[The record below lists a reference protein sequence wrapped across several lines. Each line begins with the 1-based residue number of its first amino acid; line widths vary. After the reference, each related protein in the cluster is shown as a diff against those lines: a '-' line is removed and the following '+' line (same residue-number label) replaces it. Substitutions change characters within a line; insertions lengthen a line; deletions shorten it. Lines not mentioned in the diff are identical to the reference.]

1 MHEPWQSQLPL
12 YVAGVLPPDQ
22 REAVETHLAT
32 CEACRVLI
40 HEWERIGAAVRSE
53 AAARVEGAS
62 LPPLPATALL
72 PQRDA
77 AASRN
82 GRSSKHPPLGG
93 TAHDHHDHEE
103 SYNMSITT
111 AQTIEREWPRRR
123 PRFQLAPTLIAALLL
138 AILFGGALLLFSAR
152 QDGVPTSP
160 GAPLGG
166 DAGSRPAAIQN
177 PATETATPLPSATPL
192 DATVRPQG
200 GEAPP
205 PAGEPLQAT
214 PTPIPFEGP
223 AIEMLAPTVA
233 PPPLPS
239 SASLE
244 GVRYEAQEWNNA
256 GPATLAM
263 ALSYYGWTGDQQ
275 AAANWLKPEPEDK
288 SVSPWQMVAYVNGQ
302 TPYRAIYR
310 MGGTLDALKS
320 AVAAGF
326 PVIAAVGLETD
337 SDGWFGHYQ
346 LVTGYDEG
354 QGVFLAYDSYL
365 GPATEPRRIPFGEFD
380 AAWRQFNRTFV
391 VAFPPDRAGD
401 VQAALLGYDDPAYGA
416 RMALETART
425 EVARNSADEWAWFNL
440 GTSYTIMGRFEDA
453 AAAYDRALE
462 MGLPFRTL
470 WYQFG
475 PFEAYF
481 GAGRYDDVLALC
493 ASVLE
498 ATPYVE
504 EAHYWKALT
513 YAMQGRAE
521 ATGRAVEQ
529 VQFLVLN
536 PNFLVGERARFQVA
550 PDALAQE
557 LFGPMTQAPAEVQ
570 PTALPGTVLPPTA
583 VPQITA
589 IVMTAIRVELT
600 PTLPPTLVP
609 SGTPIMATPIRVE
622 PTPTLLPTSTPI
634 PSN

>member
-62 LPPLPATALL
+62 LPPLPATVPF
-72 PQRDA
+72 PQREA

-82 GRSSKHPPLGG
+82 GQSSEHPLLGR
-93 TAHDHHDHEE
+93 TAHNHEE
-103 SYNMSITT
+103 SHDMSSMMSITT
-111 AQTIEREWPRRR
+111 AQTIEREWPRRQ
-123 PRFQLAPTLIAALLL
+123 PRLRLAPTLIAALLL

-152 QDGVPTSP
+152 QDGVSTSL

-177 PATETATPLPSATPL
+177 PATETATPLPSATPV
-192 DATVRPQG
+192 DATVPPQG

-346 LVTGYDEG
+346 LVTGYDENA
-354 QGVFLAYDSYL
+354 GVLLVYDSYL
-365 GPATEPRRIPFGEFD
+365 GPTTGPHRIPFGEFD

-391 VAFPPDRAGD
+391 VAFPADRAGD
-401 VQAALLGYDDPAYGA
+401 VRAVLLGYDDPAYGA
-416 RMALETART
+416 RMALDAALRATA
-425 EVARNSADEWAWFNL
+425 NSPDDVWSWFNL

-498 ATPYVE
+498 GTPYVE
-504 EAHYWKALT
+504 EARYWQALVYT
-513 YAMQGRAE
+513 TQGEVEDASRAL
-521 ATGRAVEQ
+521 EQ
-529 VQFLVLN
+529 LIALN
-536 PNFLVGERARFQVA
+536 PNFFVGERARFQVA
-550 PDALAQE
+550 PDALAPE
-557 LFGPMTQAPAEVQ
+557 LFGSVTLTQEAGQ
-570 PTALPGTVLPPTA
+570 PTLL
-583 VPQITA
+583 
-589 IVMTAIRVELT
+589 LT
-600 PTLPPTLVP
+600 PTPIPQ
-609 SGTPIMATPIRVE
+609 GTPLMQTPIRVE
-622 PTPTLLPTSTPI
+622 PTPTLPPTAIPSGTPI
-634 PSN
+634 LATPIRIELTPTPAR

>member
-40 HEWERIGAAVRSE
+40 HEWERIGAAVRGE
-53 AAARVEGAS
+53 VAARVEGAS
-62 LPPLPATALL
+62 LPPLPATVPF
-72 PQRDA
+72 PQREA

-82 GRSSKHPPLGG
+82 GQSSEHPLLGR
-93 TAHDHHDHEE
+93 TAHNHEE
-103 SYNMSITT
+103 SHDMSSMMSITT
-111 AQTIEREWPRRR
+111 AQTIERGWPRRQ
-123 PRFQLAPTLIAALLL
+123 PRFQLAPTLIAALAL
-138 AILFGGALLLFSAR
+138 AMLFGGALLLFSAR
-152 QDGVPTSP
+152 QDGAPASP
-160 GAPLGG
+160 GALSGG
-166 DAGSRPAAIQN
+166 DAGSQPAAIQN
-177 PATETATPLPSATPL
+177 PATETATPLPSATPISAQPDNAAVPL
-192 DATVRPQG
+192 PPTVVPAEG
-200 GEAPP
+200 AEAPP
-205 PAGEPLQAT
+205 PAGEPLQVMLT
-214 PTPIPFEGP
+214 PTTIPFEGP

-239 SASLE
+239 SVLLE
-244 GVRYEAQEWNNA
+244 GVRYEAQGWNNP
-256 GPATLAM
+256 GPAALAM

-310 MGGTLDALKS
+310 MGGTLDVLKS

-326 PVIAAVGLETD
+326 PMIAAVGLETD

-346 LVTGYDEG
+346 LVTGYDER
-354 QGVFLAYDSYL
+354 QSDFLIYDSYL
-365 GPATEPRRIPFGEFD
+365 GPATEPHRIPFGEFD

-391 VAFPPDRAGD
+391 VAFPADRAGD

-416 RMALETART
+416 RMALDTART
-425 EVARNSADEWAWFNL
+425 DGARNSADEWAWFNL
-440 GTSYTIMGRFEDA
+440 GTAYAVLGRFEDA
-453 AAAYDRALE
+453 AAAYDRALDI
-462 MGLPFRTL
+462 GLPFRTL
-470 WYQFG
+470 WHQFG

-513 YAMQGRAE
+513 YAMQGRDE
-521 ATGRAVEQ
+521 AASRAADQ

-536 PNFLVGERARFQVA
+536 PYFLVGERARFQVA
-550 PDALAQE
+550 PDALALE
-557 LFGPMTQAPAEVQ
+557 ATSPALLAT
-570 PTALPGTVLPPTA
+570 PTPIMATS
-583 VPQITA
+583 
-589 IVMTAIRVELT
+589 IRVELT
-600 PTLPPTLVP
+600 PTLLPEAAPTGTPIRIVLTPTLV
-609 SGTPIMATPIRVE
+609 R
-622 PTPTLLPTSTPI
+622 
-634 PSN
+634 

>member
-40 HEWERIGAAVRSE
+40 HEWERIGAAVRGE

-62 LPPLPATALL
+62 LPPLPAMALL

-111 AQTIEREWPRRR
+111 AQTIERGWPRRQ
-123 PRFQLAPTLIAALLL
+123 PRLRLAPTLIAALAL
-138 AILFGGALLLFSAR
+138 AVLFGGALLFSAR
-152 QDGVPTSP
+152 QNGVSTSP
-160 GAPLGG
+160 GAPSGG
-166 DAGSRPAAIQN
+166 DAGSQPAAIQN
-177 PATETATPLPSATPL
+177 PATETATPLPSATPISAQPDNAAVPL
-192 DATVRPQG
+192 PPTVVPAEG
-200 GEAPP
+200 AEAPP
-205 PAGEPLQAT
+205 PAGEPLQVMPT

-239 SASLE
+239 SVLLE
-244 GVRYEAQEWNNA
+244 GVRYEAQGWNNP
-256 GPATLAM
+256 GPAALAM

-275 AAANWLKPEPEDK
+275 AAARWLKPEPEDK

-310 MGGTLDALKS
+310 MGGTLDVLKS

-346 LVTGYDEG
+346 LVTGYDER
-354 QGVFLAYDSYL
+354 QSDFLIYDSYL
-365 GPATEPRRIPFGEFD
+365 GPTTEPHRIPFGEFD

-440 GTSYTIMGRFEDA
+440 GTAYAVLGRFEDA
-453 AAAYDRALE
+453 AAAYDRALDI
-462 MGLPFRTL
+462 GLPFRTL
-470 WYQFG
+470 WHQFG

-498 ATPYVE
+498 GTPYVE
-504 EAHYWKALT
+504 EARYWQALVYT
-513 YAMQGRAE
+513 TQGEVEDASRAL
-521 ATGRAVEQ
+521 EQ
-529 VQFLVLN
+529 LIALN
-536 PNFLVGERARFQVA
+536 PNFFVGERARFQVA
-550 PDALAQE
+550 PDALALE
-557 LFGPMTQAPAEVQ
+557 ATSSALLAT
-570 PTALPGTVLPPTA
+570 PTPIMATS
-583 VPQITA
+583 
-589 IVMTAIRVELT
+589 IRVELT
-600 PTLPPTLVP
+600 PTLLPEAAPTGTPIRIVLTPTLV
-609 SGTPIMATPIRVE
+609 R
-622 PTPTLLPTSTPI
+622 
-634 PSN
+634 